1 MLLFLPTLR
10 RLRTS
15 KKRAY
20 AAHNG
25 KQFFEGFAGGQ
36 FGEDETSWK
45 KEGLGII
52 VGWPPYNCE
61 IPR

>member
-10 RLRTS
+10 RPRRRS

-20 AAHNG
+20 AAHKG
-25 KQFFEGFAGGQ
+25 ERFFEGFAGGQ
-36 FGEDETSWK
+36 FGEDETPWK

-52 VGWPPYNCE
+52 VGRPP
-61 IPR
+61 IQL